1 MRTCIFLGCSDASFL
16 PCFKLKKVE
25 GEGGFLF
32 FVFVSLEQHCFL
44 YHSCRVT
51 VFFFVLGKGKK
62 KSYTGS
68 WSTVLFISIKKI
80 TNVWLQILP

>member
-1 MRTCIFLGCSDASFL
+1 MYTAQVYLKGHQMRTCIFLGCSDASFL

-51 VFFFVLGKGKK
+51 VFFFFFVLGKGKK
-62 KSYTGS
+62 KELHWQLEHSAVY
-68 WSTVLFISIKKI
+68 
-80 TNVWLQILP
+80 